1 VSTTDLPA
9 FTCPRC
15 AAEVSEA
22 FYGPCTTCREDLV
35 AKMRGDAK
43 EVEAEAYVPKM
54 NVVPNQI
61 ASKD

>member
-1 VSTTDLPA
+1 VSTDVLD

-15 AAEVSEA
+15 AAEVRED
-22 FYGPCTTCREDLV
+22 FYGPCTACRDELV
-35 AKMRGDAK
+35 ATLGGDARD
-43 EVEAEAYVPKM
+43 VEAAAYEPKM

>member
-1 VSTTDLPA
+1 VTATELID

-15 AAEVSEA
+15 ATDVVEA
-22 FYGPCTTCREDLV
+22 FYGPCDACRTDLA
-35 AKMRGDAK
+35 AKLQGAARDV
-43 EVEAEAYVPKM
+43 EVEAYVPKM

>member
-1 VSTTDLPA
+1 MSTDVLD

-15 AAEVSEA
+15 AAEVHED
-22 FYGPCTTCREDLV
+22 FYGPCDGCRTELG
-35 AKMRGDAK
+35 MRMRSSAREV
-43 EVEAEAYVPKM
+43 EVEAFAPKM